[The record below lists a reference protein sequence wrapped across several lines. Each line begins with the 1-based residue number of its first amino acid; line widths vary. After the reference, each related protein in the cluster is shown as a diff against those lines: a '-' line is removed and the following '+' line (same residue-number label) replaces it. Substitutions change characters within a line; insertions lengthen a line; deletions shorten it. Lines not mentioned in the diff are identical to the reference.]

1 MTFTLDG
8 VPFFDNGQSINNGL
22 RLNNGLCHGFLE

>member
-22 RLNNGLCHGFLE
+22 RLNTAYVMVF